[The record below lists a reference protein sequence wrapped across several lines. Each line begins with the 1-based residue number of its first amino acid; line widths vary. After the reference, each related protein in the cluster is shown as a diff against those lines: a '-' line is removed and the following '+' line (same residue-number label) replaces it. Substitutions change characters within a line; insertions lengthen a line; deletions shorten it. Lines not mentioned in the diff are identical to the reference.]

1 MGLITQRS
9 TPTKK
14 TSTIE
19 GRTIDALVED
29 MREINDQVEKTFDS
43 LGYTIEIVNLS
54 SVQLLSLGTSPVELL
69 PAPGVDKYYDIDKIV
84 VEFKHG
90 TTPYTLNGVTLLSFQ
105 ESGGSKYPTPNS
117 NGDNKGFDAYYLS
130 DDSEGDKISC
140 SLSMSSSFIPVNK
153 NMVIRSED
161 NIGNT
166 IDMSDGDGT
175 MRITIYYK
183 VLTFSL

>member
-19 GRTIDALVED
+19 SRTIDALVED
-29 MREINDQVEKTFDS
+29 VREINDQVEKTFDS
-43 LGYTIEIVNLS
+43 LGYTRKIVDLS

-90 TTPYTLNGVTLLSFQ
+90 TTPYKLNGVTLLSFQ
-105 ESGGSKYPTPNS
+105 KSSGSTYPTPSSIGIN
-117 NGDNKGFDAYYLS
+117 NGFEAYYLG
-130 DDSEGDKISC
+130 DNSEGDKISC
-140 SLSMSSSFIPVNK
+140 SLSMSSSFSPVNG
-153 NMVIRSED
+153 NMLIRSED
-161 NIGNT
+161 NNGNT
-166 IDMSDGDGT
+166 INMSYGDGI